1 MSAGFTQTV
10 SSDEPEPSLV
20 VATLPVLSTTP
31 LPGHGPAVVLS
42 VCEVMCTVKVDAF
55 CVVFAGTVTGPQS
68 SSVPAGLIAQL
79 LFQPAP
85 CASIDQDTPAFCGSG
100 SDNVTPLASPTPAF
114 QTVTVKPMS
123 SPAFTDAAS
132 AFFKI

>member
-1 MSAGFTQTV
+1 MFAGFTQTV

-20 VATLPVLSTTP
+20 VLTLPVLSTTP
-31 LPGHGPAVVLS
+31 LPGHGPAVSFV

-68 SSVPAGLIAQL
+68 SSGPAGLIAQV

-85 CASIDQDTPAFCGSG
+85 CASIDHDRPAFCGNG
-100 SDNVTPLASPTPAF
+100 SDRVTPFAAPTPAF
-114 QTVTVKPMS
+114 HTVIVKPMS
-123 SPAFTDAAS
+123 SLALTWAAS
-132 AFFKI
+132 AFF

>member
-1 MSAGFTQTV
+1 MFAGFTQTV

-31 LPGHGPAVVLS
+31 VPGHGPAVSFV

-55 CVVFAGTVTGPQS
+55 CVVFAGTVTGPQLS
-68 SSVPAGLIAQL
+68 VVPAGLIEQV

-85 CASIDQDTPAFCGSG
+85 CASIDQDRPAFAGSG
-100 SDNVTPLASPTPAF
+100 SLSVTPFASPAPAF
-114 QTVTVKPMS
+114 HTVTVKPTS
-123 SPAFTDAAS
+123 SPAFTEA
-132 AFFKI
+132 